1 MPKNFGFLVP
11 RPSKCTECKG
21 GTKGMDVCETCAGT
35 GTVFKVG
42 TKTWP
47 DTREGYDQAERALN
61 GSLSAPASQDDTFTF
76 LKRQKLEHDLAD
88 YL

>member
-11 RPSKCTECKG
+11 RPSKCPDCQG
-21 GTKGMDVCETCAGT
+21 GTKGMDVCEKCAGT
-35 GTVFKVG
+35 GTIFKVG

-47 DTREGYDQAERALN
+47 DTRDGYAQAERALN
-61 GSLSAPASQDDTFTF
+61 GSLSIPTTSDDQVVW
-76 LKRQKLEHDLAD
+76 LKQKLEHDLAD